1 MLPLAHAVCLLALS
15 FSSRHVLFVVFT
27 ELIAPCYTV
36 FAVDARRQHARTY
49 FKNVHI
55 KSKALETKAVVKRM
69 TKRMFYPASDKR
81 RRRRYHR
88 EAKDVPI
95 EPAQE
100 RERQT
105 SENIYL
111 LSVQFSLSKVFSA
124 NNFQTRRDARHAK
137 HTRDHQGW
145 ANIFCCSSFFS
156 RPL

>member
-15 FSSRHVLFVVFT
+15 CSSRHVLFVVFT
-27 ELIAPCYTV
+27 ELFAPCYTV

-49 FKNVHI
+49 VKNAHI

-69 TKRMFYPASDKR
+69 TNESSTRQVTKEGVD
-81 RRRRYHR
+81 HW
-88 EAKDVPI
+88 EANDVPI

-100 RERQT
+100 REDT
-105 SENIYL
+105 SKKTYL
-111 LSVQFSLSKVFSA
+111 LSVQFSCPTCFRLITFEI
-124 NNFQTRRDARHAK
+124 RRVARHAK